1 MFNLLKRCKKEMR
14 IFLLISVIVS
24 AMSWSQDKKDQKIMK
39 TPRIQLEYFNKI
51 FQSTTI
57 IIFKS
62 KSAHLLNGF
71 YLRQTFS
78 RIWRFFLLEIIPKT
92 DTFQR

>member
-24 AMSWSQDKKDQKIMK
+24 AMSWSQDKKGQKIMK

-62 KSAHLLNGF
+62 KSAHLLSGF
-71 YLRQTFS
+71 YLRQTYS
-78 RIWRFFLLEIIPKT
+78 QIWRFFLLEIIPKT